1 MMLIRDGR
9 ADCQVND
16 AAAIN
21 AYIAANP
28 NAGVKIA
35 LYYTPENAYEIQ
47 SAAIIKKGNVELRDA
62 IDNAISELIEEG
74 TAYELCVK
82 YFGKDFADNVTLY

>member
-21 AYIAANP
+21 AYLAANP
-28 NAGVKIA
+28 DAGVKIA
-35 LYYTPENAYEIQ
+35 CYYTPENAYEIQ
-47 SAAIIKKGNVELRDA
+47 S
-62 IDNAISELIEEG
+62 EG
-74 TAYELCVK
+74 R
-82 YFGKDFADNVTLY
+82 